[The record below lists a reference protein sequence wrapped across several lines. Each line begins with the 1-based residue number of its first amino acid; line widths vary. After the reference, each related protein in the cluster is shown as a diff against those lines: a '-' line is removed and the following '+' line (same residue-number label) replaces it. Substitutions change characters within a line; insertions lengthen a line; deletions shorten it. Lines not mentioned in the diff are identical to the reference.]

1 MGCMIKQYVCWKFIF
16 LPFFFWIECGSIN
29 RFVAWFH
36 AQYTQ
41 LSTRGLKF
49 NYWICGRALLMII
62 FFQPT
67 TTKSEENFLKL
78 NLITERFLLIG
89 INGTLQ
95 FVLLDPDVKKN
106 ISGSNC
112 LCVFWFERTIWIQT
126 DKWKDQKKI
135 LTLKRVDV

>member
-41 LSTRGLKF
+41 LSTHGLKF

-67 TTKSEENFLKL
+67 TTSEQNFLKL

-95 FVLLDPDVKKN
+95 FVLLDPDGKKIYLWLKLFVYILVGTHDLN
-106 ISGSNC
+106 TN
-112 LCVFWFERTIWIQT
+112 WQMKRP
-126 DKWKDQKKI
+126 KKKI